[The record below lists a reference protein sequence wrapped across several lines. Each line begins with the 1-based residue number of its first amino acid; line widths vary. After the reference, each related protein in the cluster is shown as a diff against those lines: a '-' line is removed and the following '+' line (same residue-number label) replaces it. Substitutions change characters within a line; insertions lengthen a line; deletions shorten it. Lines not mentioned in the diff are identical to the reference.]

1 MNSERSQA
9 YGRVMKTLADLG
21 PAKLHDD
28 EQQLIR
34 DAADELLFTDDSGA
48 EKVLERVDELAARLV
63 DAGRLLEET
72 AEKLLS
78 DLEDCGPTPAV
89 AP

>member
-9 YGRVMKTLADLG
+9 YGRVMKTLSDLG
-21 PAKLHDD
+21 PAKLHAD
-28 EQQLIR
+28 EQELIR
-34 DAADELLFTDDSGA
+34 DAADTLLFTEDASAG
-48 EKVLERVDELAARLV
+48 KVLDGVDQLAARLV

-72 AEKLLS
+72 ADKLLS
-78 DLEDCGPTPAV
+78 DLEDCGPAPAV

>member
-9 YGRVMKTLADLG
+9 YGRVMKTLSDLG

-34 DAADELLFTDDSGA
+34 DAADALLFTEDAGA
-48 EKVLERVDELAARLV
+48 DPVLDRIDQLASRLV
-63 DAGRLLEET
+63 DSGRLLEET
-72 AEKLLS
+72 ADKLIS
-78 DLEDCGPTPAV
+78 DLEDCGPEPAV
-89 AP
+89 A

>member
-9 YGRVMKTLADLG
+9 YGRVMKTLSDLG
-21 PAKLHDD
+21 PAKLHAD
-28 EQQLIR
+28 EQELIR
-34 DAADELLFTDDSGA
+34 DAADTLLFTEDSGA
-48 EKVLERVDELAARLV
+48 GKVLDRVDELASRLV
-63 DAGRLLEET
+63 ESGRLLEET

-78 DLEDCGPTPAV
+78 DLEDCGPAPAV

>member
-9 YGRVMKTLADLG
+9 YGRVMKTLSDLG

-34 DAADELLFTDDSGA
+34 EAADTLLFTEDAGA
-48 EKVLERVDELAARLV
+48 EAVLNSVDQLASRLV
-63 DAGRLLEET
+63 DSGRLLEET
-72 AEKLLS
+72 AEKLVS
-78 DLEDCGPTPAV
+78 DLEGCAPATAV
-89 AP
+89 TT

>member
-28 EQQLIR
+28 EQALIR
-34 DAADELLFTDDSGA
+34 DAADELLFTEDAGA
-48 EKVLERVDELAARLV
+48 EKVLDRVDELAGRLV

-72 AEKLLS
+72 ADKLLS